1 MFFLPDGLQGIL
13 PYGDSRLFG
22 ADIHEPGR
30 LIRKM
35 TLKQII
41 NEIEP
46 ADQEVTRRAREH
58 TSRLVMPLRA
68 LGELHV
74 IGERICGIRR
84 TLEPSVKNK
93 AVLVMAGDH
102 GVTAKGVSAYP
113 QEVTGEMVRTFVR
126 GGAGIN
132 VLARQAGVRVLVVDT
147 GIIADVSD
155 LTAEIAAGATQ
166 SQGEDLLIVKKIA
179 KGTRDFT
186 VGPAMTREQA
196 ERSVMAGYELA
207 ADLFEQG
214 ADLLGTGDMGIGNTS
229 PSSAIGAAVT
239 GHPVERMTGR
249 GTGIDNKGFARKC
262 EVIQKGIDINEPDP
276 KDALD
281 VLSKVGGFEIGGI
294 AGAILAAARF
304 KRPVVVDGLISTAGA
319 LLAYV
324 MCPAVADYMF
334 AGHRSVEQGHQLMLE
349 HMGLRPILDLGM
361 RLGEG
366 TGATLAMHIIEAGVR
381 VFREVLTFE
390 QAGVSKG

>member
-1 MFFLPDGLQGIL
+1 
-13 PYGDSRLFG
+13 
-22 ADIHEPGR
+22 
-30 LIRKM
+30 M
-35 TLKQII
+35 TLNQII
-41 NEIEP
+41 NEIKP
-46 ADQEVTRRAREH
+46 ADQEVTRRARKH

-155 LTAEIAAGATQ
+155 LTAEITAGATQ
-166 SQGEDLLIVKKIA
+166 LQGEDLLIVKKIA

-214 ADLLGTGDMGIGNTS
+214 VDLLGTGDMGIGNTS

-249 GTGIDNKGFARKC
+249 GTGIDDKGFARKC
-262 EVIQKGIDINEPDP
+262 EVIQNGIDINKPDP
-276 KDALD
+276 KDALG

-294 AGAILAAARF
+294 AGAIFAAARF
-304 KRPVVVDGLISTAGA
+304 QRPVVVDGLISTAGA